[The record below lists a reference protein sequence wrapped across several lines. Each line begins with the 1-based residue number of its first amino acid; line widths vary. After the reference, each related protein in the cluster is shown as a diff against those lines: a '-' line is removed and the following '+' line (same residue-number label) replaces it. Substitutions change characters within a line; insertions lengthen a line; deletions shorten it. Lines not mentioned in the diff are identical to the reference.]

1 MIYYL
6 LLIGAAALFSVQ
18 FFFQEKF
25 QKRVG
30 TSSKSAAI
38 FSIGTG
44 LGMALVSLPFVG
56 SGLKITLFSTVVAA
70 CHGLAS
76 FLYMYFSL
84 KALSTANLSVLSIF
98 TMLGGMLLPVFYGVG
113 LAGETMTVG
122 KAFCCAAVTVSV
134 MLTAGGKRGDKKA
147 ILYYLAVF
155 VSNGATSVCAAV
167 HQNYPTMAVDSYS
180 YMVLS
185 SLALMAFGLL
195 FLPFTLKNS
204 ETAGFKAALDMA
216 GFSVCSGLGNI
227 VIMISLL
234 KLPASLQ
241 FPFST
246 GAAVVF
252 AAVITL
258 IQGKKPRILDLVSV
272 AVALISTVLIMF

>member
-1 MIYYL
+1 MIYYA

-25 QKRVG
+25 QKAVG
-30 TSSKSAAI
+30 TSPKSAAI
-38 FSIGTG
+38 FSFGKG
-44 LGMALVSLPFVG
+44 LGMALISLPFVG
-56 SGLKITLFSTVVAA
+56 LGLRVTLFSCIVAA

-84 KALSTANLSVLSIF
+84 KALKTANLSVLSIF

-113 LAGETMTVG
+113 LAGEDITVG
-122 KAFCCAAVTVSV
+122 KALCCAAVTVSV
-134 MLTAGGKRGDKKA
+134 ILTAGGKRGDKKS

-167 HQNYPTMAVDSYS
+167 HQNYPEINVDSYS

-185 SLALMAFGLL
+185 SLALAVFGLI
-195 FLPFTLKNS
+195 FLPFTLKS
-204 ETAGFKAALDMA
+204 KGSAGVKEILYMA

-234 KLPASLQ
+234 VLPASLQ

-252 AAVITL
+252 ASVITL

>member
-38 FSIGTG
+38 FSVGTG

-56 SGLKITLFSTVVAA
+56 SDLKITLFSCIVAA

-84 KALSTANLSVLSIF
+84 KALKNANLSVLSIF

-113 LAGETMTVG
+113 LAGEDITVG
-122 KAFCCAAVTVSV
+122 KALCCAAVTVSV
-134 MLTAGGKRGDKKA
+134 ILTAGGKRGDKKS

-167 HQNYPTMAVDSYS
+167 HQNYPEINVDSYS

-185 SLALMAFGLL
+185 SLALAVFGLI
-195 FLPFTLKNS
+195 FLPFTLKS
-204 ETAGFKAALDMA
+204 KGSAGVKEILYMA

-234 KLPASLQ
+234 VLPASLQ

-252 AAVITL
+252 ASVITL

-272 AVALISTVLIMF
+272 VVALISTVLIMF

>member
-56 SGLKITLFSTVVAA
+56 LDLNITPFSCIVAA

-113 LAGETMTVG
+113 LAGEDMTAG
-122 KAFCCAAVTVSV
+122 KALCCAAVTVSV
-134 MLTAGGKRGDKKA
+134 ILTAGGKKGDKKA
-147 ILYYLAVF
+147 VLYYLAVF
-155 VSNGATSVCAAV
+155 ISNGATSVCAAV
-167 HQNYPTMAVDSYS
+167 HQNYPEINVDSYS

-185 SLALMAFGLL
+185 SLALMVFGLL
-195 FLPFTLKNS
+195 FLPFTLKNKGS
-204 ETAGFKAALDMA
+204 AGLKEIGYMA
-216 GFSVCSGLGNI
+216 GFSACSGLGNI